1 MAAKLTILLGI
12 LLILAV
18 ACGTAE
24 APDPTAVPASE
35 PTAAPAEGGTPQP
48 TAVPQE
54 EHNNAKSIITL
65 AKIKQKAPL
74 AGSRLTKIPNTARV
88 G

>member
-54 EHNNAKSIITL
+54 APHQQSLRYTL
-65 AKIKQKAPL
+65 AK
-74 AGSRLTKIPNTARV
+74 
-88 G
+88 